1 MYICMQTT
9 DYKKFLTRF
18 TCSCQQKYFSGKC
31 EKLVASKKELKAF
44 MQIDQGNYGTMRFMS
59 KQVCQKLAQSCKNWK
74 SVQKLIY
81 ALFARRPSIGLIGNL
96 SSCNAQFC
104 CGVMKQ
110 VMQLVLLIRYG
121 HQRGTAYQLFVLK

>member
-1 MYICMQTT
+1 MQTT

-59 KQVCQKLAQSCKNWK
+59 KQVSLPKISSILQKLE
-74 SVQKLIY
+74 
-81 ALFARRPSIGLIGNL
+81 IGP
-96 SSCNAQFC
+96 
-104 CGVMKQ
+104 KTD
-110 VMQLVLLIRYG
+110 IR
-121 HQRGTAYQLFVLK
+121 L

>member
-1 MYICMQTT
+1 MQ
-9 DYKKFLTRF
+9 YLRLPENVKIVNINVINKVNKQTRK
-18 TCSCQQKYFSGKC
+18 QRYDNKN
-31 EKLVASKKELKAF
+31 
-44 MQIDQGNYGTMRFMS
+44 DRF
-59 KQVCQKLAQSCKNWK
+59 KTKN
-74 SVQKLIY
+74 